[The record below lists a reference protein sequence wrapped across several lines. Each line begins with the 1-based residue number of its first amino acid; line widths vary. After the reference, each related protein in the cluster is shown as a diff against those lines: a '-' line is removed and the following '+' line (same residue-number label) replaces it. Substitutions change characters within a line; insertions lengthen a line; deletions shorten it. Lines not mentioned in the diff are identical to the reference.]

1 MNTEI
6 IGILSFVAISLM
18 TLSLCTLFAR
28 AGMLLRY
35 NDRYQ
40 PNHIRIIASIM
51 KWFMIVAVI
60 ISVIIG
66 LIMQYCKDNNLIIN

>member
-6 IGILSFVAISLM
+6 IGILSFIAISLM
-18 TLSLCTLFAR
+18 TSALCTLFAR
-28 AGMLLRY
+28 ARMLLRY
-35 NDRYQ
+35 NDRNQ

-66 LIMQYCKDNNLIIN
+66 LVMQYCKDNNLIIN